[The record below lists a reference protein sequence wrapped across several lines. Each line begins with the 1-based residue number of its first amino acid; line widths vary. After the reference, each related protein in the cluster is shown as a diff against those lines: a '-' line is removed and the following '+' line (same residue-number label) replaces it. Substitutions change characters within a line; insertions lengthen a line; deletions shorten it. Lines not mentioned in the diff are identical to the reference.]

1 VLGWGEFPPHH
12 NSPLLNTI
20 NTMANVYKNAMFD
33 LTTTN
38 KTTVYTCPTD
48 RTTLIKSIQITN
60 IHSGAVEVEAFVTD
74 ASNSNAEHEV
84 AHISLGSKTVE
95 NLVKGTMVLES
106 GDALKLE
113 AASANNIAGI
123 VSYLE
128 IFDEKSA

>member
-1 VLGWGEFPPHH
+1 
-12 NSPLLNTI
+12 
-20 NTMANVYKNAMFD
+20 MANIYKNAMFD

-48 RTTLIKSIQITN
+48 RTALVKSIQVTN
-60 IHSGAVEVEAFVTD
+60 IHSGANEIEAFTTD
-74 ASNSNAEHEV
+74 SSASNAEHEI

-95 NLVKGTMVLES
+95 NLAKNVIVLES
-106 GDALKLE
+106 GDALKLK
-113 AASANNIAGI
+113 AASANHIAGI

>member
-1 VLGWGEFPPHH
+1 MLGWGEFPPHH

-74 ASNSNAEHEV
+74 ASDSNAEHEV

>member
-1 VLGWGEFPPHH
+1 
-12 NSPLLNTI
+12 
-20 NTMANVYKNAMFD
+20 MANIYKNAMFD

-48 RTTLIKSIQITN
+48 RTALIKSIQITN
-60 IHSGAVEVEAFVTD
+60 IHTGNIEVEAFTTD
-74 ASNSNAEHEV
+74 SSASDAEHEV
-84 AHISLGSKTVE
+84 AHINLASKTVD

-106 GDALKLE
+106 GDTLKVK
-113 AASANNIAGI
+113 AGSANNIAGI

>member
-1 VLGWGEFPPHH
+1 MLGWGEFPPHH